1 MSDENLLTSEGTS
14 TTVIDL
20 GFGPKETKETGSCCC
35 FCLKK
40 KSAPRKSHCEV
51 KRSGWSN
58 MQPTPADVGSEDSSI
73 APSDSFFEIGHEQHR
88 PSIVRKLR
96 LSRDLTMESFPEW
109 Q

>member
-1 MSDENLLTSEGTS
+1 MSDEKLLTSEGAFA
-14 TTVIDL
+14 TVIDL

-35 FCLKK
+35 FCPKK
-40 KSAPRKSHCEV
+40 KSPRRKSHREV

-58 MQPTPADVGSEDSSI
+58 MQPTPADVGREDSSI

-88 PSIVRKLR
+88 PSILRKFKV
-96 LSRDLTMESFPEW
+96 SPDLTMESFPEW